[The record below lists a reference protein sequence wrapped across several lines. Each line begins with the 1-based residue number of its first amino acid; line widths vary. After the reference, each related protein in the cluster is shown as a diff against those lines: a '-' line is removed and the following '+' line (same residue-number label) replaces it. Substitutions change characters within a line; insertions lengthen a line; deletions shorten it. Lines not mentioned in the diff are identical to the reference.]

1 MAETTTTTSTGF
13 LSGVTDLLG
22 SVFNNASGIADLV
35 NAATGNN
42 KTTTPTTNLQYDQ
55 YGRLPGQA
63 GYGTSTPPASG
74 IQATTG
80 FASLSTGAKVG
91 ILGGIVA
98 AGIAFF
104 YFLTRKK
111 R

>member
-1 MAETTTTTSTGF
+1 MAETTTTTSNGF
-13 LSGVTDLLG
+13 LTGVTDLLG
-22 SVFNNASGIADLV
+22 SVFTNASGIADLV

-42 KTTTPTTNLQYDQ
+42 KTPTTNLQYDQ

-63 GYGTSTPPASG
+63 GYGTPTPPASG

-80 FASLSTGAKVG
+80 LASLSTGAKAG
-91 ILGGIVA
+91 IIGGITAFAVA
-98 AGIAFF
+98 VV